1 LRKSAQFSKLLWKLL
16 RKNLGKYVGKHSPS
30 LTWRKLRNEIC
41 KKYAMLTLSLNVIC
55 DVICYLRDA
64 AMKVNNKYIKQIDI
78 WPT

>member
-1 LRKSAQFSKLLWKLL
+1 
-16 RKNLGKYVGKHSPS
+16 
-30 LTWRKLRNEIC
+30 
-41 KKYAMLTLSLNVIC
+41 MLTLSLNVIC